1 MNKTARSL
9 FFNRL
14 QSDFQNLWEASKLIL
29 DWTLFIYLLIPGVAA
44 GAFFYMEW
52 LGDIP
57 YILNL
62 IGWYGWM
69 IILAISFFLYNIK
82 LFTYLADQ
90 LFLCRNIPLLRR
102 VSQYGII
109 YSISIVLFTST
120 LLFLVAVPFLSKIFT
135 LSLLSSGYLWLYYLS
150 GACLV
155 TLWKKYAQIHFP
167 SVILRTLSYI
177 IVLALWISLTQVIVS
192 DFLLWISWISISFIA
207 VITMAYKLPYDGTHF
222 LKIAEMDEQARGKWA
237 NLLLTNANQQGYKLP
252 SAKPVRLWKNSQ
264 VMFQKQNSAMIFTDA
279 YFKSFFRNLPVLMPL
294 VQLTSLLIAVLILAA
309 PYWTG
314 CLFWLASIYII
325 VDITKTGWLGF
336 RFDSFI
342 ILFPWK
348 EPVLRSSLETSVLRL
363 SSPILLVIGLLFG
376 YLKFGILGMLIFSIS
391 SVLLGIGLIYWHIRY
406 VPVNKVKPVE

>member
-1 MNKTARSL
+1 MKETARIL
-9 FFNRL
+9 FFKRL

-29 DWTLFIYLLIPGVAA
+29 DWTLFVYLLIPGIAA
-44 GAFFYMEW
+44 AAFFYMEW
-52 LGDIP
+52 LDDIP
-57 YILNL
+57 FILDL

-69 IILAISFFLYNIK
+69 ILFAITFFLHHIK

-90 LFLCRNIPLLRR
+90 LFLSRNIPLLRR
-102 VSQYGII
+102 ISQYGII
-109 YSISIVLFTST
+109 YSISIVLLTAT
-120 LLFLVAVPFLSKIFT
+120 LLFLATVPFLSKIFS

-150 GACLV
+150 GVILV
-155 TLWKKYAQIHFP
+155 TLWKKYAQIHIP
-167 SVILRTLSYI
+167 SIILRTLSYLV
-177 IVLALWISLTQVIVS
+177 VLALWISLCEIILS
-192 DFLLWISWISISFIA
+192 NFYLWIMWISISFTAMIVLA
-207 VITMAYKLPYDGTHF
+207 HKLAYNGTHF
-222 LKIAEMDEQARGKWA
+222 LKIAEMDEQARGKWT
-237 NLLLTNANQQGYKLP
+237 NLLFTNVKQQGYKLP
-252 SAKPVRLWKNSQ
+252 SSKPVRLWKNSQ

-309 PYWTG
+309 PHWTG
-314 CLFWLASIYII
+314 YLFWLASIYII

-342 ILFPWK
+342 ELFPWK

-376 YLKFGILGMLIFSIS
+376 YLKFGILGMLLFSIS

-406 VPVNKVKPVE
+406 VPVNKIKPAE